1 MANPG
6 NRKVEINLKEGQM
19 LQSMRHGI
27 RFIPLAAALV
37 ALIVFA
43 PTVLGQDGRIKCND
57 GRLVSSAADCLVPA
71 EAGMEDEDGM
81 SMEDEDGMSMED
93 EDGMSMEDEDGMSMG
108 RRHVDGR

>member
-93 EDGMSMEDEDGMSMG
+93 EDGM
-108 RRHVDGR
+108 